1 MGMATQVFLATDSK
15 EAVDIFQRSNLTVR
29 VLALDRSST
38 LNPQPSTLNPEQML
52 ALRKFVAH

>member
-29 VLALDRSST
+29 VLALDRS
-38 LNPQPSTLNPEQML
+38 
-52 ALRKFVAH
+52 